1 MLFMGK
7 LTIPMAIFNSF
18 LYVYQRVI
26 PSKSSQVFAVA
37 LLTFGAAL
45 LVEKLFD
52 SAPFGRRCA
61 SLGEV
66 LEPALIVF
74 LRRGFL
80 TTGERSEPFMKWS
93 HL

>member
-1 MLFMGK
+1 
-7 LTIPMAIFNSF
+7 MAIFNSF

-52 SAPFGRRCA
+52 SALGLGRRCA

-66 LEPALIVF
+66 PEPALIVF

-80 TTGERSEPFMKWS
+80 TPGERSEPFMKWS
-93 HL
+93 HV